1 MELMFENITFP
12 AAEFENVSYYFNNRH
27 TSYSDQHEISE

>member
-12 AAEFENVSYYFNNRH
+12 PAEFENVSYYFNNRH